1 MKKALILLS
10 VALIIFACLLSGCSR
25 SSGEAKYT
33 FSSPEDMVTHDLRDP
48 YLFAPCEIVQES
60 ESESEKE
67 VVHTISPEQI
77 AQDNDSRDKSTMNL
91 HMASDVPHEGTV
103 PLGAKVGFGFN
114 GYGDACTILT
124 DTMEYRFSQ
133 DETVYLIVHS
143 TVWVDTQRNLDVGL
157 CCLETGKCYGYTLS
171 LGYAVNQVLEFP
183 NLPAGNY
190 RFYAASD
197 SDDPV
202 PQGAI
207 IFQISKNAP

>member
-1 MKKALILLS
+1 MKKSGLILSIS
-10 VALIIFACLLSGCSR
+10 VVLLSCFLPGCSH
-25 SSGEAKYT
+25 STQKAEYI
-33 FSSPEDMVTHDLRDP
+33 FSSPEELVTHDLREP
-48 YLFAPCEIVQES
+48 YLFAPCEIVRES
-60 ESESEKE
+60 EPESEE
-67 VVHTISPEQI
+67 TVVHTISPEQI
-77 AQDNDSRDKSTMNL
+77 AQDNSSRGKSTMNL

-171 LGYAVNQVLEFP
+171 LGYAVNQVLELP